1 MPEEIAMEPQV
12 TALYRYPVKG
22 FSPDALV
29 AVDLVAGETMPFDRA
44 FAIENGPSGFDP
56 AEPKHL
62 PKMLFFCLMKNPSLA
77 EVGSRFE
84 AETQRFVVAER
95 DGTVAFDDTLA
106 TEAGR
111 EALAAFVARRFP
123 GEVRGTPKTLVAAGH
138 SFSDVAKKVVHL
150 VSLDTLRALEAK
162 LGAPL
167 DPIRFRPN
175 VVVDGLSAFAE
186 LEWPAGHKVTIGG
199 VPFEMV
205 KRTERCAATRVDPA
219 RGVRDLEIPR
229 FLMQTLG
236 HTDCGVYLRCL
247 EDGAIRAGD
256 PVTV

>member
-1 MPEEIAMEPQV
+1 MSAAV

-22 FSPDALV
+22 FSPDPLA

-44 FAIENGPSGFDP
+44 FAVENGPSGFDP

-62 PKMLFFCLMKNPSLA
+62 PKIVFFCLMKNPSLA
-77 EVGSRFE
+77 EVVTRFE
-84 AETQRFVVAER
+84 DATQRFVVTER

-111 EALAAFVARRFP
+111 AALAGFVARRFP

-138 SFSDVAKKVVHL
+138 SFSDVAKKVLHL
-150 VSLDTLRALEAK
+150 VNLETLRALEAK

-175 VVVDGLSAFAE
+175 IVVDGLPAYAE
-186 LEWPAGHKVTIGG
+186 LDWAAGMRVTIGG
-199 VPFEMV
+199 MPFEMV

-219 RGVRDLEIPR
+219 RGVRDLEVPR
-229 FLMQTLG
+229 FLMGMLG
-236 HTDCGVYLRCL
+236 HTDCGVYLRSL
-247 EDGAIRAGD
+247 ADGRIAVGD
-256 PVTV
+256 ALVV